1 LSLRASSLEHSLAAV
16 RLPASRLQALR
27 KMPPSQRLGRQ
38 LLQLYRQIMKVHRER
53 LPLPMRDMGD
63 SYARDE
69 FRRHRDEKTTEQQW
83 AIFAAEWRKY
93 VAMLSGEA
101 DMTVSGDI
109 PADVLNSMS
118 QEQKIRLQ
126 ILEEEARRALD
137 NVLKDVPP

>member
-1 LSLRASSLEHSLAAV
+1 
-16 RLPASRLQALR
+16 
-27 KMPPSQRLGRQ
+27 MPPSQRLGRQ

-118 QEQKIRLQ
+118 QEQKLRLQ
-126 ILEEEARRALD
+126 ILEEEARKALD
-137 NVLKDVPP
+137 NVLKDVPPRGAS